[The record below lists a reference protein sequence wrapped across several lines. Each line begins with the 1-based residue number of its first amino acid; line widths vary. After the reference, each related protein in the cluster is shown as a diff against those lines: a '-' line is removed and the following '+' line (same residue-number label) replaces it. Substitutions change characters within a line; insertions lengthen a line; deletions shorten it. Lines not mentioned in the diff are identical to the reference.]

1 MAVFPKC
8 SFELVLPGNVLVA
21 GTRADGFVDLVTP
34 EPIAHSK
41 NIDLCFRSD
50 LRVEQYN
57 RSARDTITTESVFVA
72 PLKVDVPGGLLPAG
86 RHRFHFALD
95 LPPWLPP
102 SFGRDECWVEHT
114 LEVRLDVGWAVD
126 PVAKF
131 LPTVVRGPV
140 RGVHSPMTGRRAVGA
155 RSNAVLEVAL
165 ASEVVAF
172 DEPITGQLALRGELD
187 LACES
192 VELSLVSRATSPL
205 LYAGNLHWTN
215 ASLRVAANVLR
226 SGVAVPF
233 QFPGGL
239 GVAPSFGHALLSYH
253 HYLALKVELPWSIDP
268 PVFEY
273 PLQIL
278 PRGSV
283 LDAGG
288 AAGSI
293 GVDRLLTIA
302 AVMAQ
307 GSGLEKGEPPT
318 LVEGTIEGVTVR
330 VTDAPERGELGI
342 DVVFGYP
349 DVELGIE
356 LRPRGLLDGRR
367 GESGLPPALAN
378 QYALGRAP
386 KGARPDVDDDA
397 FEAFVA
403 AMLADLGDVRR
414 VRFSDHHL
422 GVHIAV
428 AKDDPTWLVAMARA
442 ARARASAIAGSVARL
457 PFPASVASS
466 RPAWQA
472 TAIEQGAFLVPTG
485 PSLHGLTFRVR
496 EPGGDERA
504 FGVTLRTLWGPDGPF
519 THVDVDLREAPLPG
533 AAKAEIEGETTSER
547 LRPARAVFP
556 SAYVLREGQGVV
568 LERPSFTAEPR
579 SLLPALEA
587 LFWWVLEARGERRQG
602 SPYR

>member
-1 MAVFPKC
+1 VAVFPKC

-21 GTRADGFVDLVTP
+21 GARADVILDLVTQ

-41 NIDLCFRSD
+41 SVDLHFRSD
-50 LRVEQYN
+50 IWLDHYN
-57 RSARDTITTESVFVA
+57 PRTRSATTQESAFVTL
-72 PLKVDVPGGLLPAG
+72 LKVDVPGGFLPAG

-95 LPPWLPP
+95 LPPSLPP
-102 SFGRDECWVEHT
+102 SFGRDKCWVEHT
-114 LEVRLDVGWAVD
+114 LEARLDVDWAID

-131 LPTVVRGPV
+131 SPAVVMGPV
-140 RGVHSPMTGRRAVGA
+140 RDVYSPMTGRRAVGS
-155 RSNAVLEVAL
+155 RSNAVLEVVL
-165 ASEVVAF
+165 ASDVVAF
-172 DEPITGQLALRGELD
+172 GEPIEGQIALRGELD
-187 LACES
+187 AACES
-192 VELSLVSRATSPL
+192 IELSLMSRATSPL
-205 LYAGNLHWTN
+205 IYTNYLQWTN
-215 ASLRVAANVLR
+215 ASLRIAASALR

-233 QFPGGL
+233 QLPGGL
-239 GVAPSFGHALLSYH
+239 GVAPSFGHALLSYD
-253 HYLALKVELPWSIDP
+253 HYLAVKVDLPWSINST
-268 PVFEY
+268 VVEY

-283 LDAGG
+283 LDAGA

-293 GVDRLLTIA
+293 GVDRLRMIA

-307 GSGLEKGEPPT
+307 GSGLETGEPPT
-318 LVEGTIEGVTVR
+318 LVEGTVECVTVR

-342 DVVFGYP
+342 DVDFGYP

-367 GESGLPPALAN
+367 GRAGLPPGLADH
-378 QYALGRAP
+378 YALNRSP
-386 KGARPDVDDDA
+386 KGARPAVDDAA
-397 FEAFVA
+397 FEAFA
-403 AMLADLGDVRR
+403 AAALADLGDVRR

-428 AKDDPTWLVAMARA
+428 AKDDPTWLVAVARA
-442 ARARASAIAGSVARL
+442 ARARASAIAEAIARL
-457 PFPASVASS
+457 PFPTSVASS
-466 RPAWQA
+466 RPAWLA
-472 TAIEQGAFLVPTG
+472 TAAEQGAFLVPTG

-504 FGVTLRTLWGPDGPF
+504 FGVTLRTLWGPDGPL
-519 THVDVDLREAPLPG
+519 TRVDVELREAPLPG
-533 AAKAEIEGETTSER
+533 AAKAEIEGEATSER
-547 LRPARAVFP
+547 LRPVRAMFP
-556 SAYVLREGQGVV
+556 SARVLGEGQGVV

-587 LFWWVLEARGERRQG
+587 LFWWVFEARGERRQG